1 MQTLLMLQNMK
12 GMVLNLRRQL
22 PAVPG
27 KRLKQE
33 GGWLQSRKTRFCTKL
48 LHVCRTEVLAVSPFI
63 ALHVQQG
70 VSVIDEVG
78 SVGTEGHVLSLAV
91 TGDEEAVGC
100 RHGAWQTRRTLW
112 TVGTWWT
119 RVPTL
124 TCDKTANMN

>member
-27 KRLKQE
+27 NRLKQG
-33 GGWLQSRKTRFCTKL
+33 GGWLQSGKIRFCTTL
-48 LHVCRTEVLAVSPFI
+48 LHIHRTEVLAVSPFV

-100 RHGAWQTRRTLW
+100 RHRAWQTRRTLR
-112 TVGTWWT
+112 TVRT
-119 RVPTL
+119 
-124 TCDKTANMN
+124 

>member
-27 KRLKQE
+27 NRLKQG
-33 GGWLQSRKTRFCTKL
+33 GGWLQGRICTKL
-48 LHVCRTEVLAVSPFI
+48 LHTRRTEILAVSPFV

-100 RHGAWQTRRTLW
+100 RHRAWQSRGTLRT
-112 TVGTWWT
+112 VRTWWT
-119 RVPTL
+119 RVATL
-124 TCDKTANMN
+124 TCDPRTNMN